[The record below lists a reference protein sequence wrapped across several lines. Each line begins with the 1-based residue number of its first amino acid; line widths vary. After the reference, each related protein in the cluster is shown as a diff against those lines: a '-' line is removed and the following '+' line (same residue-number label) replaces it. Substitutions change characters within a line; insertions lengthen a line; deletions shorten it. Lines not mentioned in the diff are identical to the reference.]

1 MANEQKIGALLVEVS
16 ANIAKYQTAMAQTQ
30 RETQQMVSGV
40 QGRLGSLD
48 GHFKAMA
55 SGIKTTMAGVAA
67 TLTVGAFTGF
77 IKSAINAADEIGKM
91 AQKIGTT
98 TEQLSALKYAGS
110 LADVSM
116 EQLSV
121 GLKQLS
127 KNSLATAAGSK
138 EQVAAFKAMGVEI
151 RNVDGN
157 LKSNNDLVYELA
169 DRFAQLKDGNIK
181 TAMSMKLFGKS
192 GADLI
197 PLLNSGAAGLKE
209 MREEAERLGLIIDE
223 RTAKAAE
230 QFNDNLTRLKSSAT
244 GLSHTLAEDLLPEL
258 TRITDQLVRASQ
270 AKGGWSSI
278 YEFSKAFLP
287 NPNDPSVFPGGS
299 PTKGTPWQPS
309 KHIGSTFE
317 SMMRGPASPMEA
329 YNPYPTR
336 SAFPGPKAV
345 PIPSSKRED
354 RESVLQRYLA
364 SLGSG
369 RSTGNKGTR
378 SAGFKADNYDL
389 NAAKKDGGLYDW
401 RDILEAT
408 EALGNFTAKLQAPEL
423 KEPIFNLGFTDVTFQ
438 TLEEQQEAAASAL
451 QVQQEELGLTA
462 DALGDLARR
471 YDETFGI
478 RIPSAL
484 EGTQL
489 ALADYGRMAADSTTQ
504 AFLIANDA
512 LGGLEDALTDFVTT
526 GKADVKGLVNSIL
539 ADFARMNIQKSV
551 TGPLSDLLSNGLS
564 SLFGGGSLS
573 SRAAKIDIGWLG
585 EYATGTDYVPRT
597 GTYLLHQGEAVITAA
612 DNAMRRSSGGESAG
626 QSLTISVP
634 VTVNGNNW
642 DSRGLR
648 DEIETVVHK
657 WVGRHS

>member
-1 MANEQKIGALLVEVS
+1 MSTNKTTLEISATNKTEQAFRQVKGSLNDLGNAAGGISGKFSAVS
-16 ANIAKYQTAMAQTQ
+16 AGIGGAALAVGVTVAGMVKTAI
-30 RETQQMVSGV
+30 
-40 QGRLGSLD
+40 D
-48 GHFKAMA
+48 
-55 SGIKTTMAGVAA
+55 
-67 TLTVGAFTGF
+67 
-77 IKSAINAADEIGKM
+77 AADELGKTS
-91 AQKIGTT
+91 QKVGVTV
-98 TEQLSALKYAGS
+98 EQLSALKYAGS

-116 EQLSV
+116 GQLSV

-127 KNSLATAAGSK
+127 KNSLEAAAGSK
-138 EQVAAFKAMGVEI
+138 SQLGAFKALGIEI

-169 DRFAQLKDGNIK
+169 DRFAALKDSNLK
-181 TAMSMKLFGKS
+181 TAIAMKIFGKS

-197 PLLNSGAAGLKE
+197 PLLNSGAEGLKT
-209 MREEAERLGLIIDE
+209 MRDEAERLGLIIDE

-230 QFNDNLTRLKSSAT
+230 QFNDNLTRLKSSAS
-244 GLSHTLAEDLLPEL
+244 GLGFALATDLLPEL
-258 TRITDQLVRASQ
+258 TRITDQLVKASQ
-270 AKGGWSSI
+270 ARGGFAGI
-278 YEFSKAFLP
+278 YEFTKAFLP
-287 NPNDPSVFPGGS
+287 DPNDPGGFPGGT
-299 PTKGTPWQPS
+299 PFNGTPWQPS
-309 KHIGSTFE
+309 KHVGSTLAG
-317 SMMRGPASPMEA
+317 MMQQPASPLLA
-329 YNPYPTR
+329 YNPYPVNP
-336 SAFPGPKAV
+336 SMPSPKAV
-345 PIPSSKRED
+345 GLAVGGKQRTAPSL
-354 RESVLQRYLA
+354 ESTLAAYLKLQE
-364 SLGSG
+364 SG
-369 RSTGNKGTR
+369 GKPSGKYGRG
-378 SAGFKADNYDL
+378 AKAADDYDL

-462 DALGDLARR
+462 DALGELARR

-478 RIPSAL
+478 RIHSAL

-526 GKADVKGLVNSIL
+526 GKADFKGLVDSIL
-539 ADFARMNIQKSV
+539 ADVARMTIQKSI
-551 TGPLSDLLSNGLS
+551 TGPLSNLLSNGLS

-597 GTYLLHQGEAVITAA
+597 GPYLLHQGEAVITAA
-612 DNAMRRSSGGESAG
+612 DNAMNRSSAATAG
-626 QSLTISVP
+626 QSLAISVP

-642 DSRGLR
+642 DERGLR

>member
-1 MANEQKIGALLVEVS
+1 MSTNKTTLEISATNKTEQAFRQVKGSLNDLGNAAGGISGKFSAVS
-16 ANIAKYQTAMAQTQ
+16 AGIGGAALAVGVAMAG
-30 RETQQMVSGV
+30 MV
-40 QGRLGSLD
+40 
-48 GHFKAMA
+48 
-55 SGIKTTMAGVAA
+55 KT
-67 TLTVGAFTGF
+67 
-77 IKSAINAADEIGKM
+77 AIDAADELGKTS
-91 AQKIGTT
+91 QKVGVTV
-98 TEQLSALKYAGS
+98 EQLSALKYAGS

-116 EQLSV
+116 GQLSV

-127 KNSLATAAGSK
+127 KNSLEAAAGSK
-138 EQVAAFKAMGVEI
+138 SQLGAFKALGIEI

-169 DRFAQLKDGNIK
+169 DRFAALKDSNIK
-181 TAMSMKLFGKS
+181 TAIAMKIFGKS

-197 PLLNSGAAGLKE
+197 PLLNSGAEGLKA
-209 MREEAERLGLIIDE
+209 MRDEAERLGLIIDE

-230 QFNDNLTRLKSSAT
+230 KFNDDITRLKSSAS
-244 GLSHTLAEDLLPEL
+244 GLGYVLAEGLLPALNQVVEGMNKV
-258 TRITDQLVRASQ
+258 TQ
-270 AKGGWSSI
+270 AEGFWGKVE
-278 YEFSKAFLP
+278 EFQRLAMQRVHGQFLL
-287 NPNDPSVFPGGS
+287 D
-299 PTKGTPWQPS
+299 GTPWQPS
-309 KHIGSTFE
+309 EHVGSTLAG
-317 SMMRGPASPMEA
+317 MMQQPASPLLA
-329 YNPYPTR
+329 YNPYPVNP
-336 SAFPGPKAV
+336 SMPSPKAV
-345 PIPSSKRED
+345 GLAVGGKQKAATSLESTLAAYLKLQESGGKPSAK
-354 RESVLQRYLA
+354 Y
-364 SLGSG
+364 G
-369 RSTGNKGTR
+369 RG
-378 SAGFKADNYDL
+378 AKAADDYDL
-389 NAAKKDGGLYDW
+389 NVAKKDGGLYDW

-423 KEPIFNLGFTDVTFQ
+423 KEPIFNLGFSTVEFES
-438 TLEEQQEAAASAL
+438 LEEQQEKAAEGL
-451 QVQQEELGLTA
+451 RIQQDELALTA
-462 DALGDLARR
+462 DALGELARR

-526 GKADVKGLVNSIL
+526 GKADFKSLVDSIL
-539 ADFARMNIQKSV
+539 ADVARMTIQKSI
-551 TGPLSDLLSNGLS
+551 TGPLSEILSNV
-564 SLFGGGSLS
+564 FGGESLS

-597 GTYLLHQGEAVITAA
+597 GPYLLHQGEAVITAA
-612 DNAMRRSSGGESAG
+612 DNAMNRSSAATAG
-626 QSLTISVP
+626 QSLAISVP